1 MTRKKRR
8 RRGAMP
14 RRPTG
19 AQSIDKLLA
28 PWVIGEPSIPSSLPT
43 PADVDRVPEK
53 KSGRPVTARPS
64 GIRTSRTTY
73 RKLPTCRD

>member
-1 MTRKKRR
+1 M
-8 RRGAMP
+8 
-14 RRPTG
+14 
-19 AQSIDKLLA
+19 A
-28 PWVIGEPSIPSSLPT
+28 PWILPEVSIPSSLPD
-43 PADVDRVPEK
+43 PSDVDRVPEK